1 MAWDLTEKEIE
12 SVKHLLPESMVLL
25 MQVIGAQAT
34 YKLVRRWGGINL
46 PVGMNKTRAGQQLH
60 ARLAEE
66 VGEEAAGKISQIYG
80 QQRFLWVPK
89 CQEALRELR
98 NRQIRA
104 RLDDLTM
111 RQDALSMPWAV
122 KQLALEYDLTDRQIW
137 YIAKETDI
145 EPDPQMALI

>member
-1 MAWDLTEKEIE
+1 
-12 SVKHLLPESMVLL
+12 
-25 MQVIGAQAT
+25 
-34 YKLVRRWGGINL
+34 
-46 PVGMNKTRAGQQLH
+46 MNKTRAGQQLH

-66 VGEEAAGKISQIYG
+66 VGEEAAGKISRIYG